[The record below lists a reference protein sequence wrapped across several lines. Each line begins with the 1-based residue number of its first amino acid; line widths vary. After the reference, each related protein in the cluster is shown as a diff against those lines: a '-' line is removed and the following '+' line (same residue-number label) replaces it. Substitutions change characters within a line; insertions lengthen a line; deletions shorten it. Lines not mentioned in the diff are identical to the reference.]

1 MSTNLLEMNH
11 IKKQF
16 DGLQVLKD
24 VSIHVEEGEVLSIIG
39 PSGSGKV
46 YTAPLCDTSDT
57 HRRWR
62 NQLHGQKGDLTE
74 NGKVCMPSKNEIKD
88 IQSYFGLVFQNFNL
102 FSAFYRQ

>member
-1 MSTNLLEMNH
+1 MNH

-39 PSGSGKV
+39 PSGSGKS
-46 YTAPLCDTSDT
+46 TLLRCATLADT

-62 NQLHGQKGDLTE
+62 NQLHGQKGGLDR
-74 NGKVCMPSKNEIKD
+74 KW
-88 IQSYFGLVFQNFNL
+88 QSLYAVQE
-102 FSAFYRQ
+102 

>member
-24 VSIHVEEGEVLSIIG
+24 VSIHVEEGAFYHRTFRLRQ
-39 PSGSGKV
+39 V

-62 NQLHGQKGDLTE
+62 NQLHGQKGDLDR
-74 NGKVCMPSKNEIKD
+74 KW
-88 IQSYFGLVFQNFNL
+88 QSLYAVQE
-102 FSAFYRQ
+102 